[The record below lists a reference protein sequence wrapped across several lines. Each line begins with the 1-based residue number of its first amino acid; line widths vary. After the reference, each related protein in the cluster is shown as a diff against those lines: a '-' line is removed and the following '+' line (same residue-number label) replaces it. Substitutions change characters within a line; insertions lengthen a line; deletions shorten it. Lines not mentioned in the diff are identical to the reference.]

1 MYLELNI
8 DISAGFRSAFSRPE
22 ITAASFNQG
31 IKTMTDYAQQ
41 EALSDS
47 LFTDEL
53 AKTVLNS
60 LSAHIAIL
68 DENGIILETNE
79 AWRQFSIKSGMPED
93 HDDRGSNYL
102 AICDASTGNDSA
114 DAHAVADGIRAVIN
128 GELDEFLYDYP
139 CHSEDGPH
147 WYYMRA
153 IRMSGSGPVRIVT
166 SHEEITALKL
176 TEEALRASQA
186 ELTDQKQSLEEA
198 NIAMKVLLKQREEDK
213 AELEKKVLN
222 NVKDL
227 VLPYVEKLKNSRL
240 KAKDRTLVE
249 IVDNHLQDIISPLLQ
264 RFANAK
270 ILLTPQEM
278 QVASL
283 VKDGKTSKEI
293 ADVLNVSETTINFH
307 RKNLRVK
314 FGLTNQRTNLRSY
327 LLSIS

>member
-1 MYLELNI
+1 
-8 DISAGFRSAFSRPE
+8 
-22 ITAASFNQG
+22 
-31 IKTMTDYAQQ
+31 MTDTAQQ
-41 EALSDS
+41 ETVSDS

-68 DENGIILETNE
+68 DENGVILETNK

-102 AICDASTGNDSA
+102 AVCDASTGSDSD
-114 DAHAVADGIRAVIN
+114 DAHAAADGIRSVIR

-153 IRMSGSGPVRIVT
+153 IRMSGEGPIRVVT

-176 TEEALRASQA
+176 TEEALRASQS
-186 ELTDQKQSLEEA
+186 ELTEQKQSLEEA